1 MGREVDLTFLAPRAD
16 LLVAAALA
24 DLVLGDPRYRFHPVR
39 LIGQAL
45 VFLEARLRA
54 VGCDGYVGGCVLFVL
69 LVAASGGAAG
79 MVLVVLQGL
88 HPVAALAGHGFLL
101 YSLLALG
108 DLFAHGRAIDAAAN
122 AGDLDGARR
131 AAARLVGRDVERLDA
146 AGCRRC
152 AIESFGE
159 SLVDGFVSPIAWYA
173 VAGLPGLVIF
183 KLVST
188 MDSMVGYRTERYARF
203 GWCGARLDDAMNLLP
218 ARAGWLLIAVAG
230 AVVPGASGVAAARVG
245 WSQHAVV
252 PGPNAGWSETALAGA
267 IRRRLAG
274 PIHFQGRLVTD
285 RWIGE
290 PDDPPGGSSTDYRL
304 AGRVVAVAALL
315 TVVAAA
321 TWLA

>member
-1 MGREVDLTFLAPRAD
+1 MAGSGGVAALL
-16 LLVAAALA
+16 LLV
-24 DLVLGDPRYRFHPVR
+24 
-39 LIGQAL
+39 
-45 VFLEARLRA
+45 
-54 VGCDGYVGGCVLFVL
+54 
-69 LVAASGGAAG
+69 
-79 MVLVVLQGL
+79 LQTL
-88 HPVAALAGHGFLL
+88 HPVAALAGHCFLL

-108 DLFAHGRAIDAAAN
+108 DLFAHGRAINAAAN

-152 AIESFGE
+152 AIESLGE
-159 SLVDGFVSPIAWYA
+159 SLVDGFISPVAWYA
-173 VAGLPGLVIF
+173 VAGLPGLVFF
-183 KLVST
+183 KVVST

-218 ARAGWLLIAVAG
+218 ARVGWLLIAAAG
-230 AVVPGASGVAAARVG
+230 ALVPGASGVAAARIG

-267 IRRRLAG
+267 IGRRLAG
-274 PIHFQGRLVTD
+274 PIHFRGQLVTD

-290 PDDPPGGSSTDYRL
+290 PGDPPGGTAADYRL
-304 AGRVVAVAALL
+304 AGRVVAVAAFL
-315 TVVAAA
+315 TVVAAV

>member
-1 MGREVDLTFLAPRAD
+1 MELSLLAPRAD
-16 LLVAAALA
+16 LLIVAVLA
-24 DLVLGDPRYRFHPVR
+24 DLALGDPRYRLHPVR

-54 VGCDGYVGGCVLFVL
+54 MGCDGYAGGCLLFVL
-69 LVAASGGAAG
+69 LVAGSGGVAA
-79 MVLVVLQGL
+79 LLLAVLQAV
-88 HPVAALAGHGFLL
+88 HPVAALAGHGLLL

-108 DLFAHGRAIDAAAN
+108 DLFAHGRAINGAAS

-152 AIESFGE
+152 AIESLGE
-159 SLVDGFVSPIAWYA
+159 SLVDGFISPVAWYA
-173 VAGLPGLVIF
+173 VAGLPGLLVF
-183 KLVST
+183 KVVNT

-218 ARAGWLLIAVAG
+218 ARAGWLLIAAAG
-230 AVVPGASGVAAARVG
+230 ALVPGASGVAAARIG

-274 PIHFQGRLVTD
+274 PIHFHGRLVTD

-290 PDDPPGGSSTDYRL
+290 PDHPPGGSVADYRL

-315 TVVAAA
+315 TVVAAV